1 MEKVLVH
8 RLVNTCCYCRPRAGG
23 DLSLMWHFEH
33 AEHGS
38 PPARGRHDKGS
49 YLQEEILDIFDIKR
63 AEHITAVA
71 LKSAQFAVGWALAQ
85 QQIQANN
92 PKHVLLLSMAC
103 HF

>member
-1 MEKVLVH
+1 MLMPIPLIEIK
-8 RLVNTCCYCRPRAGG
+8 N
-23 DLSLMWHFEH
+23 LS
-33 AEHGS
+33 
-38 PPARGRHDKGS
+38 KS
-49 YLQEEILDIFDIKR
+49 YGTP
-63 AEHITAVA
+63 TAVA